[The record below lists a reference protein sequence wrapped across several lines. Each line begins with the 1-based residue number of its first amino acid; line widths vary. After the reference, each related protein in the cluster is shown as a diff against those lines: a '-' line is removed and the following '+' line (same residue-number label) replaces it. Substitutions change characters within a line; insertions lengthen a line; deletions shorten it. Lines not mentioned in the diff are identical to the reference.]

1 MHAHTLGCMEACA
14 ICGDIQFVVL
24 RRSSHTTAPTH
35 LLQHL
40 FAVIAQR
47 LARDEDDRSLGLRAR
62 TDGKARTVH
71 AHGHVQS
78 AHDMVRPQS
87 PLLLL
92 RTLSM
97 KAAACLMMMWVRSSR
112 TQMMTRKIMGGGCLQ
127 QCSSAC
133 TSCITVVE
141 LGVIHLVH
149 VASQIWTQGDVH
161 RQGPRS
167 RGSGRTRPLTASA
180 I

>member
-14 ICGDIQFVVL
+14 ICDDVRFVVL
-24 RRSSHTTAPTH
+24 WRSSHTTAPTH

-40 FAVIAQR
+40 FAVVAQ
-47 LARDEDDRSLGLRAR
+47 LLVGDKDDRSLGLRAS
-62 TDGKARTVH
+62 TDGKARTLH
-71 AHGHVQS
+71 EHEHVRS

-112 TQMMTRKIMGGGCLQ
+112 TQMMTTEIMRLP
-127 QCSSAC
+127 
-133 TSCITVVE
+133 TV
-141 LGVIHLVH
+141 GV
-149 VASQIWTQGDVH
+149 T
-161 RQGPRS
+161 
-167 RGSGRTRPLTASA
+167 
-180 I
+180 